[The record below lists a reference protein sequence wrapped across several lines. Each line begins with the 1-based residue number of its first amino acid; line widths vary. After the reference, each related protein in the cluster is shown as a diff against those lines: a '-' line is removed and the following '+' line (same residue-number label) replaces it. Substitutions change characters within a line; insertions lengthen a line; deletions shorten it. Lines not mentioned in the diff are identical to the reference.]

1 MLINAF
7 FKSRKTIVLE
17 CPLSML
23 NAQLSVA
30 SEKAVTVK
38 CTERLLFR
46 NNILFAPKL
55 YSWVY
60 TIRLNALATTEI
72 STLEL
77 DVYCLGQNLLEW
89 TTQ

>member
-1 MLINAF
+1 MVNANKRF

-17 CPLSML
+17 FPLSML

-30 SEKAVTVK
+30 SSSETE
-38 CTERLLFR
+38 TERLLFR

-60 TIRLNALATTEI
+60 TIRLNTLATTEI
-72 STLEL
+72 STLEF
-77 DVYCLGQNLLEW
+77 DVYCSGQNLIEW